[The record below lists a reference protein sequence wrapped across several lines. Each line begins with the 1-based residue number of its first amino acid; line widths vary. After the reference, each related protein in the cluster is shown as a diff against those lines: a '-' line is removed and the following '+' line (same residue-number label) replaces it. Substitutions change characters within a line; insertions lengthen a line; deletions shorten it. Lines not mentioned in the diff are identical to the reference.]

1 MHLHGFARIEKSG
14 YMGTNQDKQQA
25 RAGRWQFI
33 KVSFLPGLA
42 EGWRHDTVALATVS
56 NGQAGG
62 DTDTATARY
71 IGVLDGRR
79 VIGEGGPF
87 PEAARGILAGMLDGV
102 IKCHKESAGRSH
114 KVIRHIETQL
124 ERFGLVPVWG
134 LLYEIVFLQGV
145 SAWIDGGGMDKAQAE
160 RLKDYVFR
168 NLTESLLRFT
178 VLQVSESDKDFL
190 QPLCNY
196 LCETEAGR
204 AVQDCLF
211 SFGDGPEVVE
221 MCRTYPANITG
232 LYDRL
237 SMEKDTLKATAE
249 IERVFKR
256 ERERIETNQT
266 WRDIPKIPSERPARI
281 AIQTADIGL
290 LRRRFISD
298 LARIAKRNENTAV
311 LGYLDE
317 WEGQHPGGRRNAQ
330 NGKGNGQHGAIEL
343 PPNLDTPEAR
353 KAFESALKAGYME
366 KTSTGYKWTFGG
378 EHGRL
383 ARLAYFLY
391 QIYSPKGEK
400 APETALCKLF
410 NTKGLSDAQRRNK
423 ASKWNNSKYVDPP
436 EWVAEIDRLF

>member
-87 PEAARGILAGMLDGV
+87 PEAARGILAGVLDGV
-102 IKCHKESAGRSH
+102 IKCHQESAGRSH
-114 KVIRHIETQL
+114 KVVRHIETQL

-145 SAWIDGGGMDKAQAE
+145 SAWIDGSGMDGSGMDKAQAE
-160 RLKDYVFR
+160 RLQDYVFR

-204 AVQDCLF
+204 GVQDCLF

-266 WRDIPKIPSERPARI
+266 WRDIPEIPSERPARI

-298 LARIAKRNENTAV
+298 LARIAKKHENTAV
-311 LGYLDE
+311 LHYLDE
-317 WEGQHPGGRRNAQ
+317 WEGQHPGGGRNAQ
-330 NGKGNGQHGAIEL
+330 NGKGNGRHGAIEL

-353 KAFESALKAGYME
+353 KAFEKALKAGYLE
-366 KTSTGYKWTFGG
+366 KTSTGYKWKG
-378 EHGRL
+378 L
-383 ARLAYFLY
+383 VKAAAAYLCE
-391 QIYSPKGEK
+391 QIYCPAITDKHPDWGLLGQFLGLNRLEQ
-400 APETALCKLF
+400 TAY
-410 NTKGLSDAQRRNK
+410 QNK
-423 ASKWNNSKYVDPP
+423 ATQKERPWKQL
-436 EWVAEIDRLF
+436 IDELLED

>member
-62 DTDTATARY
+62 DTDTATAQY

-87 PEAARGILAGMLDGV
+87 PEAARGILAGVLDGV
-102 IKCHKESAGRSH
+102 IKCHQESAGCSH
-114 KVIRHIETQL
+114 KVVRHIETQL

-145 SAWIDGGGMDKAQAE
+145 SAWIDGSGMDKAQAE
-160 RLKDYVFR
+160 RLQDYVFR

-298 LARIAKRNENTAV
+298 LARSAKKHENTAV

-343 PPNLDTPEAR
+343 PPELDRPEAR
-353 KAFESALKAGYME
+353 KAFEKALKAGYLE
-366 KTSTGYKWTFGG
+366 KTSTGYKWKGLPKAAAAYLCEKIYCPAITDKAPDWGLLGQFLGFD
-378 EHGRL
+378 RL
-383 ARLAYFLY
+383 AQTAY
-391 QIYSPKGEK
+391 QNRDTKKEMPWKQAIN
-400 APETALCKLF
+400 KLF
-410 NTKGLSDAQRRNK
+410 ED
-423 ASKWNNSKYVDPP
+423 
-436 EWVAEIDRLF
+436 